1 MAESNPPSVREE
13 QLYQASKRQQI
24 EAELGK
30 CDPEYL
36 DITVF
41 NDRQCTKPN
50 HELTKKAQLTDKQKQ
65 KFTACQML
73 THGQKIYGKVV
84 CRDNGFIVNVFTDKD
99 CTSHATKSGRPLK
112 TPIYYGRCHKEGQ
125 GVYFVVNKMVPKL
138 NIEED
143 KVIKNIT
150 FRYLS

>member
-1 MAESNPPSVREE
+1 
-13 QLYQASKRQQI
+13 
-24 EAELGK
+24 
-30 CDPEYL
+30 
-36 DITVF
+36 
-41 NDRQCTKPN
+41 
-50 HELTKKAQLTDKQKQ
+50 
-65 KFTACQML
+65 ML

-143 KVIKNIT
+143 KEEKEHGAKSAKNAT
-150 FRYLS
+150 HNTNNTSNATTNATKSAN